1 MKGKTPEL
9 KHRRAKKRREAF
21 MALMFLMPSLLGL
34 IFLSLLPM
42 VISMVASL
50 TDWEYTRGLGNWNYV
65 GTKNF
70 VDLFSD
76 SWFIKSLEN
85 TIVYTIGTV
94 PVGIFIALVI
104 ATLID
109 NFCSDKIAGY
119 VRIAL
124 YMPNICN
131 VVAVSVIWMALYS
144 TQGPIT
150 NMVRALGWEDPPR
163 WLANYHWALPSVMV
177 VAVWAKLGYN
187 VFMYGAAMAAL
198 PRDLYEAADLDGANF
213 WQEIIHIT
221 IPSIRP
227 TIVIL
232 TLMSLGSIMKG
243 NFDLF
248 YQLVGES
255 GQLME
260 TTEIIDTYV

>member
-1 MKGKTPEL
+1 MRGKTPEL
-9 KHRRAKKRREAF
+9 KHRREKKRREAF

-76 SWFIKSLEN
+76 SWFIKSLKN

-131 VVAVSVIWMALYS
+131 VVAVSVIYTLQEPLSRMERVNFLVSTPEIPGISKVFITSDNVETPLKLDGSSLYS
-144 TQGPIT
+144 RTISAP
-150 NMVRALGWEDPPR
+150 MVGISR
-163 WLANYHWALPSVMV
+163 S
-177 VAVWAKLGYN
+177 
-187 VFMYGAAMAAL
+187 
-198 PRDLYEAADLDGANF
+198 
-213 WQEIIHIT
+213 
-221 IPSIRP
+221 
-227 TIVIL
+227 
-232 TLMSLGSIMKG
+232 
-243 NFDLF
+243 
-248 YQLVGES
+248 
-255 GQLME
+255 
-260 TTEIIDTYV
+260 